1 MTLSFAKSFVF
12 DAHKLLIIV
21 MGDIDIIIKSLDPLR
36 AKKTFIRK
44 KLGHTMVS
52 AIAETITMVSAIAET
67 MGFSRNH
74 GIAQLLRMYDID
86 FCDF

>member
-1 MTLSFAKSFVF
+1 
-12 DAHKLLIIV
+12 
-21 MGDIDIIIKSLDPLR
+21 MGDIDIIIKCLDPLR

-52 AIAETITMVSAIAET
+52 A
-67 MGFSRNH
+67 MGNH